1 MVKLTKSLTQWL
13 INNGHQDKM
22 ALLMFGHV
30 ELFTEEMQKQYLD
43 WVQTDEGKKYLQGG
57 EFYEEPI

>member
-1 MVKLTKSLTQWL
+1 MVKLTKSLVQWL
-13 INNGHQDKM
+13 SDNGHKDKI
-22 ALLMFGHV
+22 ALLMFGHL
-30 ELFTEEMQKQYLD
+30 ELFTEEMQEQYLE